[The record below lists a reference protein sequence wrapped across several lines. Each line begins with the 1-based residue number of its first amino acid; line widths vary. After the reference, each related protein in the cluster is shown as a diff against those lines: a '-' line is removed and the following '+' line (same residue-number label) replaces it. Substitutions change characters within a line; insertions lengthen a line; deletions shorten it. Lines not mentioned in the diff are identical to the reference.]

1 MKNLFRY
8 RFFWKAWSSIRTIQ
22 WQGKRSSRRLQW
34 MAWFWKVCR
43 GGKSNHCGRSYSR
56 RPCFY
61 GKRLWT
67 SCKAQPNFTRE
78 AFLHQK
84 IKCVSRIY

>member
-34 MAWFWKVCR
+34 MA
-43 GGKSNHCGRSYSR
+43 
-56 RPCFY
+56 
-61 GKRLWT
+61 
-67 SCKAQPNFTRE
+67 
-78 AFLHQK
+78 
-84 IKCVSRIY
+84 